1 MKNLVNEK
9 APWFIDLEEGKSINV
24 DGQEIPLAI
33 WNMILTKRDLKLWV
47 ECKMK
52 PHRRWRVTDAK
63 TYFGITGTGQTL
75 LDNYMTLFNHVML
88 VIGPRKGFRVIEGG
102 KK

>member
-52 PHRRWRVTDAK
+52 PHRNWKVTDAK
-63 TYFGITGTGQTL
+63 RYFGVTGNGQTL
-75 LDNYMTLFNHVML
+75 LDNYMALFNYVML
-88 VIGPRKGFRVIEGG
+88 VIGPKKGFRVIEGG